1 MTERPRP
8 SDVDYEYYREQI
20 ELSAEAIVDE
30 YNDDDGLDLH
40 ERVWESADSSHFVT
54 HYGYECAAIQLS
66 DQNPD
71 KPDYCEPWDIYYDH
85 ESKSSYRD
93 ATQAMAYVCV
103 YSDIYDKVQ
112 RLLEENDD

>member
-30 YNDDDGLDLH
+30 YEDHEDLH

-66 DQNPD
+66 DQDPD

-112 RLLEENDD
+112 RLMEENDER